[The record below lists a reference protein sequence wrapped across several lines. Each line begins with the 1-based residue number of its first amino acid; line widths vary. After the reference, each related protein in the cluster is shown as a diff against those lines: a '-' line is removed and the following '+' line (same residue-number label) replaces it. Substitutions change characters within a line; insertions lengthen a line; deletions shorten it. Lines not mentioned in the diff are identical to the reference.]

1 MDIGSIFLIFALLIL
16 VVLYIS
22 RPIIEGKA
30 VLVSVEEHD
39 LSMLLAERD
48 RVINA
53 INELEFDNQL
63 GKVPESDYPARS
75 TTLKQYGAKI
85 LQQLDEIS
93 PEYGA
98 GLILDVD
105 PPHPKDVKKLP
116 HMDDDLEIMI
126 AARRRARAE
135 KTGGFCP
142 QCGHAVQQSD
152 QFCPKCGGTLA

>member
-1 MDIGSIFLIFALLIL
+1 MDIGSIFLILALMIL
-16 VVLYIS
+16 TVLYIS

-30 VLVSVEEHD
+30 VQVSVEEHD
-39 LSMLLAERD
+39 FSMLLAERD

-53 INELEFDNQL
+53 LNELEFDNSL

-75 TTLKQYGAKI
+75 KALKQYGAKI

-93 PEYGA
+93 PESA
-98 GLILDVD
+98 ASLELESDL
-105 PPHPKDVKKLP
+105 PPKQAVKKLP
-116 HMDDDLEIMI
+116 HQDDDLEVMI
-126 AARRRARAE
+126 AAHRRARQE

-152 QFCPKCGGTLA
+152 RFCPKCGAALA

>member
-63 GKVPESDYPARS
+63 GKVPEGDFPARS
-75 TTLKQYGAKI
+75 TALKQYGAKI

-105 PPHPKDVKKLP
+105 TPQPKDVKKLP
-116 HMDDDLEIMI
+116 HLDDDLEIMI

-152 QFCPKCGGTLA
+152 RFCPKCGGTLA

>member
-1 MDIGSIFLIFALLIL
+1 MDIGSIFLILALMIL

-30 VLVSVEEHD
+30 VQVSVEDHD

-53 INELEFDNQL
+53 LNELEFDNSL
-63 GKVPESDYPARS
+63 GKVPETDYPSRRMA
-75 TTLKQYGAKI
+75 LKQYGAKI

-93 PEYGA
+93 PESGA
-98 GLILDVD
+98 SLVLDAD
-105 PPHPKDVKKLP
+105 TPQKQAVKKLP
-116 HMDDDLEIMI
+116 HLDDDLEVLI
-126 AARRRARAE
+126 AARRRARQE

-142 QCGHAVQQSD
+142 QCGHTVKKSD
-152 QFCPKCGGTLA
+152 RFCPKCGATLT

>member
-63 GKVPESDYPARS
+63 GKVPEGDFPARS
-75 TTLKQYGAKI
+75 TALKHYGAKI

-105 PPHPKDVKKLP
+105 TPQPKDVKKLP
-116 HMDDDLEIMI
+116 HLDDDLEIMI
-126 AARRRARAE
+126 AARRRARA
-135 KTGGFCP
+135 TASP
-142 QCGHAVQQSD
+142 
-152 QFCPKCGGTLA
+152 